1 MNRDQVTELLLQ
13 SLEHERG
20 GVHVYETALKCVNN
34 HELKKEFEKY
44 LNQTRN
50 HGRILLDICAKL
62 KIDPEQD
69 SAGRSI
75 VRSMG
80 LALVHAMQSALKAG
94 EPEAAQIVACEC
106 VVLAETKDHLDWELI
121 SKCAEHATGDYKH
134 VLEGPAAEVED
145 EEDEH
150 LYHAKGWCRELW
162 LQSLGMKAMLPPPE
176 ERQHVK
182 TAIGAARAQQASEKH
197 S

>member
-121 SKCAEHATGDYKH
+121 S
-134 VLEGPAAEVED
+134 
-145 EEDEH
+145 
-150 LYHAKGWCRELW
+150 
-162 LQSLGMKAMLPPPE
+162 
-176 ERQHVK
+176 
-182 TAIGAARAQQASEKH
+182 
-197 S
+197 

>member
-80 LALVHAMQSALKAG
+80 LALVHAICAQS
-94 EPEAAQIVACEC
+94 
-106 VVLAETKDHLDWELI
+106 
-121 SKCAEHATGDYKH
+121 
-134 VLEGPAAEVED
+134 
-145 EEDEH
+145 
-150 LYHAKGWCRELW
+150 R
-162 LQSLGMKAMLPPPE
+162 
-176 ERQHVK
+176 R
-182 TAIGAARAQQASEKH
+182 ARGRPNRRLRMRRSGGNQGS